1 MLHSPVPLPFP
12 VEPTSGLGPYRA
24 GGGGPHLNTTPKRPQ
39 PRVPPEQPGLTVTK
53 QSKGA
58 GREPPGERRARAATY
73 PEGWALAGASARR
86 IVGPAVG
93 DAAPP
98 GSGERRPP
106 RGAGAVPRPPRV
118 GPSAAASRAP
128 SGEARGRWL
137 PLPGSQSAGLAGRG
151 RPWWSRAFCQK
162 PFGGGGLQPVAPWG
176 ARKPGR
182 APGAGPGGGRCRG
195 RELRGLV
202 AVARAGSLRGKLTG
216 KSPSWHRATRRS
228 GPAGDKAQGTT
239 GSSSIPEGATQL
251 TLSSKG
257 WAPPPHP

>member
-1 MLHSPVPLPFP
+1 MGARGRLGASHLGGRSWGRG
-12 VEPTSGLGPYRA
+12 SAGLRG
-24 GGGGPHLNTTPKRPQ
+24 
-39 PRVPPEQPGLTVTK
+39 
-53 QSKGA
+53 
-58 GREPPGERRARAATY
+58 AAT
-73 PEGWALAGASARR
+73 SAWRWR
-86 IVGPAVG
+86 CP
-93 DAAPP
+93 
-98 GSGERRPP
+98 S
-106 RGAGAVPRPPRV
+106 PRV

-162 PFGGGGLQPVAPWG
+162 PFGGSGLQPRAPWG

-195 RELRGLV
+195 RGLRGFV

-228 GPAGDKAQGTT
+228 GPTGDKAQGTS
-239 GSSSIPEGATQL
+239 GSSSIPEGAIQL
-251 TLSSKG
+251 TLSSQG
-257 WAPPPHP
+257 GAPPPHP

>member
-1 MLHSPVPLPFP
+1 M
-12 VEPTSGLGPYRA
+12 
-24 GGGGPHLNTTPKRPQ
+24 
-39 PRVPPEQPGLTVTK
+39 TK